1 MKRIAL
7 FMVLS
12 SKVRDKELILLDKL
26 KVKEPKTKGAAII
39 LKKILKPIIH
49 EQTQLLRKKQKNIL
63 IVIPKKDEN
72 MIRASK
78 NIPYVKTI
86 QANSLNILD
95 LLSFKYLAMP
105 KETVNVIKDTYL
117 KSKDKNK
124 KEKV

>member
-1 MKRIAL
+1 
-7 FMVLS
+7 MVLS